1 MSSCPPAASG
11 MSCGHCQVARWLKM
25 TFQSC
30 RIYDQRERVLSQAV
44 FIEIALRNPITGG
57 MTQFCT
63 DTLHVQTFLH
73 MRIYCM

>member
-1 MSSCPPAASG
+1 
-11 MSCGHCQVARWLKM
+11 M